1 MIIGKIFAAF
11 PGGGWETW
19 GEITSNHCKTL
30 VAMEDIHEGFKIV
43 CSKSLKSSHIVGG
56 SQSGWYN
63 PSD

>member
-56 SQSGWYN
+56 SR
-63 PSD
+63 